1 MNAEQLQEF
10 ELSYGG
16 PQNFK
21 KRFVEAVP
29 VDNIEID
36 AIEDQ
41 VRTKG
46 EIPNHIQTLKEQ
58 IDAHGQIVP
67 ITGQR
72 LPDGKYRCIA
82 GVHRYLPKSSPATL
96 CMMTKS
102 GKTSERAL

>member
-10 ELSYGG
+10 ENRYGVKE
-16 PQNFK
+16 FK
-21 KRFVEAVP
+21 KDYVRAVP

-46 EIPNHIQTLKEQ
+46 EIPNHIETLKDQ

-82 GVHRYLPKSSPATL
+82 GVHRVKAIKLLQEEIIKL
-96 CMMTKS
+96 QVV
-102 GKTSERAL
+102 

>member
-10 ELSYGG
+10 EASHGG

-72 LPDGKYRCIA
+72 LPDGFEAASR
-82 GVHRYLPKSSPATL
+82 GN
-96 CMMTKS
+96 
-102 GKTSERAL
+102 